1 MLAQSNSAEGQ
12 MTRDKEA
19 RQKPTFNI
27 SKKKQFL
34 FSLVIFSLFL
44 CLMEI
49 ALRLL
54 DLPPTLK
61 EDKGWS
67 YETSNAMGYGH
78 TPGWSGYRAGAMV
91 TINSFGF
98 RGKEFSQTKPEGTV
112 RILGMG
118 DSMTLG
124 VAVVDDDTF
133 LAQLEGLLNQDG
145 GSSRYETINAGHQNI
160 NTRQESRYL
169 HERNLMSLGPDVV
182 ILGFT
187 TQNDA
192 NLPKAKRYARI
203 NETEMSK
210 ASLVLR
216 GANSETFKYLASS
229 FRTARVLRSGV
240 DWIYQDTISEVS
252 HRVIVEQYRDGSKS
266 WETCRR
272 ALLDIHDTC
281 LKNNARLV
289 IVLFPIFP
297 RRADQPLSEYSP
309 EALQIDE
316 KLKAVFAG
324 REGVT
329 VVSLYEDLAA
339 TGMTTRELRVPID
352 GHPNRLWHGI
362 TAKRLYSTLRDL
374 GL

>member
-1 MLAQSNSAEGQ
+1 MSTGTQVRE
-12 MTRDKEA
+12 
-19 RQKPTFNI
+19 KPPLTI

-34 FSLVIFSLFL
+34 FTLVIFSLFL
-44 CLMEI
+44 CLLEI

-54 DLPPTLK
+54 NLPPTLK

-67 YETSNAMGYGH
+67 YRTNNAMGYGH
-78 TPGWSGYRAGAMV
+78 TPGWSGYRAGAIV

-112 RILGMG
+112 RILGIG

-124 VAVVDDDTF
+124 VAVGDDDTF

-160 NTRQESRYL
+160 NTRQESRFL
-169 HERNLMSLGPDVV
+169 RERNLMSLGPDVV

-192 NLPKAKRYARI
+192 NLPRAKRYARI

-229 FRTARVLRSGV
+229 FRTAKILRSGI

-266 WETCRR
+266 WETCHR
-272 ALLDIHDTC
+272 ALLDIHETC

-297 RRADQPLSEYSP
+297 RRADQSLSEYSP

-324 REGVT
+324 KEGVT

-339 TGMTTRELRVPID
+339 TGLTTQELRVPID

-362 TAKRLYSTLRDL
+362 TARRLYSTLRDL

>member
-1 MLAQSNSAEGQ
+1 MVFQTKGAEGD
-12 MTRDKEA
+12 MTTGTEA
-19 RQKPTFNI
+19 REKQRLTI

-34 FSLVIFSLFL
+34 FSLVIFLLFL

-67 YETSNAMGYGH
+67 YRTKNAMGYGH
-78 TPGWSGYRAGAMV
+78 TPGWSGYRAGALV

-98 RGKEFSQTKPEGTV
+98 RGKEFSQTKPQGTV
-112 RILGMG
+112 RILGIG

-124 VAVVDDDTF
+124 VAVGDDDTF
-133 LAQLEGLLNQDG
+133 LAQLEGMLNQDG
-145 GSSRYETINAGHQNI
+145 GNTRYETINAGHQNI

-169 HERNLMSLGPDVV
+169 HERNLMSLEPDVV
-182 ILGFT
+182 VLGFT

-192 NLPKAKRYARI
+192 NMPKGRRYARI
-203 NETEMSK
+203 VEGEMSK
-210 ASLVLR
+210 ASLVLK
-216 GANSETFKYLASS
+216 GVNSGTFKNLANS
-229 FRTARVLRSGV
+229 FRLARVLRSGV
-240 DWIYQDTISEVS
+240 DWMYQDTISEVA
-252 HRVIVEQYRDGSKS
+252 HRVIVEQYKDGSKS
-266 WETCRR
+266 WETCRE
-272 ALLDIHDTC
+272 ALLEIYDTC
-281 LKNNARLV
+281 IKNNAPLV

-297 RRADQPLSEYSP
+297 RRADQPLSEYSH

-324 REGVT
+324 KEGVT

-362 TAKRLYSTLRDL
+362 TAKRLYSTLKEL